1 MLFYASTEELNRIPS
16 SYMTMMVSNK
26 LNVDHEGMTSLK
38 VLMPQMKDYSYLFMV
53 DDKKNY
59 IIEVTKDSRKMP
71 YIVSMMMQLSRGAHI
86 VLVYDK
92 REKEKVGFNYCKALC
107 KYIEKTFGYPGYK
120 FTNDITL
127 DMKRDSKMS
136 EEGYLEYMDLL
147 NKFSGV
153 LSGDRVE

>member
-38 VLMPQMKDYSYLFMV
+38 VLMPRRSERLYMV
-53 DDKKNY
+53 NDKKQY
-59 IIEVTKDSRKMP
+59 IAEIKKDSQKIP
-71 YIVSMMMQLSRGAHI
+71 YIVSIMMQLSRGAHI
-86 VLVYDK
+86 VLVYNK
-92 REKEKVGFNYCKALC
+92 SEKDRVGFNYCKALC

-127 DMKRDSKMS
+127 DMKRSSKMS
-136 EEGYLEYMDLL
+136 EEGYLEYMSLL
-147 NKFSGV
+147 DKFSGV
-153 LSGDRVE
+153 LSGDKV